1 MASTPALAY
10 LRTSSAANVGG
21 DSDQRQRLAIAAYA
35 ARAGLEVVA
44 EFYDAAV
51 SGADAID
58 QRTGFIDLLACA
70 KERGV
75 ALVLVETASR
85 FARGLMVQ
93 ELGLQMLRREGIT
106 LVAVDSPEAFADTAD
121 PMVEAVR
128 QMLGVMAQLDK
139 AMTVAKLRGARD
151 RASAAAG
158 KRVEGRKGHN
168 ETNPELVREAK
179 RLARKN
185 PRSGEVRS
193 LREIADELAG
203 LGFTTANGTTFA
215 ATAVKRLLA

>member
-1 MASTPALAY
+1 MSNPPALAY

-21 DSDQRQRLAIAAYA
+21 DSDQRQRVAIQAYA
-35 ARAGLEVVA
+35 ARAGLDVVA

-58 QRTGFIDLLACA
+58 QRQGFVDLLAFA

-75 ALVLVETASR
+75 AIVLVETASR

-93 ELGLQMLRREGIT
+93 ELGLQALRREGIA
-106 LVAVDSPEAFADTAD
+106 LVAVDSPDTFADEAD
-121 PMVEAVR
+121 PMVVAVR

-139 AMTVAKLRGARD
+139 AMTVAKLKGARD

-158 KRVEGRKGHN
+158 HRVEGRKGYDQ
-168 ETNPELVREAK
+168 TNPELIREAK

-185 PRSGEVRS
+185 PKTGETRS
-193 LREIADELAG
+193 LREISAELVK
-203 LGFTTANGTTFA
+203 LGFTTSNGTPFA
-215 ATAVKRLLA
+215 ATAVQRMLA